1 MTDKAFNPQDLPDEA
16 IQSIHEFYQ
25 KRDGIMNFLI
35 KNHPAE
41 FEDKE
46 EFRKRVDLEQK
57 ENGQETLIIDGEKIV
72 TFSQP
77 RVIKEGDT
85 AKIRSELEY
94 HIDLDEYFEE

>member
-57 ENGQETLIIDGEKIV
+57 ENGQETLIIDGENSNILAAPSDKGRRH
-72 TFSQP
+72 S
-77 RVIKEGDT
+77 
-85 AKIRSELEY
+85 
-94 HIDLDEYFEE
+94 